1 MLLNFKRKHV
11 QILKYGVD
19 FLYLSNAHEKQFMS
33 VVKSSEISVVNFS
46 EKLKCYAQ
54 LFKLRLTSFVV
65 ISAVFGYF
73 IGATSYHV
81 GELFFLIVGGFL
93 VTGASNAF
101 NQIIEK
107 NHDKLMERTK
117 NRPLP
122 LNKLN
127 ITETAWVASVIGVLG
142 ISILWLFLNPLSGV
156 LGALAIFMYAVIY
169 TPLKRITPFSVFV
182 GAFPGAIPPMLGWV
196 AATGS
201 FSLGAG
207 ILFFIQFV
215 WQFPHFWAIAWRVN
229 DDYQK
234 AGFKMLPFNKKNKV
248 SSFILLM
255 SAIALLVVSV
265 IPEWFGISTKITTI
279 GLAVFSLMMVYPA
292 IRLIQTN
299 DDKYALRIMLMS
311 YLYLIGSLTI
321 LLIDKLISF

>member
-1 MLLNFKRKHV
+1 
-11 QILKYGVD
+11 
-19 FLYLSNAHEKQFMS
+19 MS
-33 VVKSSEISVVNFS
+33 VAKASEISVVNFS

-73 IGATSYHV
+73 IGAATYNV
-81 GELFFLIVGGFL
+81 GELFFLIIGGFL

-107 NHDKLMERTK
+107 NYDKLMDRTK

-122 LNKLN
+122 SNKLSL
-127 ITETAWVASVIGVLG
+127 TETTWVASIIGLLG
-142 ISILWLFLNPLSGV
+142 VSILWLFLNPLSGV
-156 LGALAIFMYAVIY
+156 LGALAIFMYAAIY

-215 WQFPHFWAIAWRVN
+215 WQFPHFWAIAWRLN
-229 DDYQK
+229 GDYQK
-234 AGFKMLPFNKKNKV
+234 AGFKMLPFNRKNKV
-248 SSFILLM
+248 SSFILGL
-255 SAIALLVVSV
+255 SSLALLFTSFIPEFFAIA
-265 IPEWFGISTKITTI
+265 TRITTV
-279 GLAVFSLMMVYPA
+279 GLLFFSALMVYPA
-292 IRLIQTN
+292 IKLVQTN
-299 DDKYALRIMLMS
+299 DDKFALRIMLMS
-311 YLYLIGSLTI
+311 YLYLIGSLAI
-321 LLIDKLISF
+321 LLIDKLISFS

>member
-1 MLLNFKRKHV
+1 
-11 QILKYGVD
+11 
-19 FLYLSNAHEKQFMS
+19 MS
-33 VVKSSEISVVNFS
+33 VVKIEEIVAINFS

-73 IGATSYHV
+73 IGAETYLFSDV
-81 GELFFLIVGGFL
+81 FFLLIGGFL
-93 VTGASNAF
+93 VTASSNAF

-107 NHDKLMERTK
+107 NYDKLMDRTK
-117 NRPLP
+117 DRPLP
-122 LNKLN
+122 TNRLS
-127 ITETAWVASVIGVLG
+127 IIETAWVTSIIAVAG
-142 ISILWLFLNPLSGV
+142 ISILCLLNPLSGV

-169 TPLKRITPFSVFV
+169 TPLKRITPFAVFV

-234 AGFKMLPFNKKNKV
+234 AGFKMLPFNKKNKTTAV
-248 SSFILLM
+248 IIFA
-255 SAIALLVVSV
+255 SAIALFLTSF
-265 IPEWFGISTKITTI
+265 IPEWFEISTRITTV
-279 GLAVFSLMMVYPA
+279 GLLLFSSLMVYPA
-292 IRLIQTN
+292 IQLLRTN
-299 DDKYALRIMLMS
+299 DNKYSLRIMLMS
-311 YLYLIGSLTI
+311 YLYLVGSLAI
-321 LLIDKLISF
+321 LLIDKLISN

>member
-1 MLLNFKRKHV
+1 
-11 QILKYGVD
+11 
-19 FLYLSNAHEKQFMS
+19 MS
-33 VVKSSEISVVNFS
+33 LAKASKISIVNFS

-73 IGATSYHV
+73 IGATTYNV
-81 GELFFLIVGGFL
+81 GELFFLIIGGFL

-107 NHDKLMERTK
+107 NYDGLMDRTK
-117 NRPLP
+117 SRPLP

-127 ITETAWVASVIGVLG
+127 TTETAGVASIIGLLG
-142 ISILWLFLNPLSGV
+142 VSILWLFLNPLSGV
-156 LGALAIFMYAVIY
+156 LGALAIFMYVAIY

-215 WQFPHFWAIAWRVN
+215 WQFPHFWAIAWRLN
-229 DDYQK
+229 NDYQK
-234 AGFKMLPFNKKNKV
+234 AGFKMLPFNRKDKM
-248 SSFILLM
+248 SSFILWL
-255 SAIALLVVSV
+255 SALALLLTSFIPEFFAIA
-265 IPEWFGISTKITTI
+265 TRITTV
-279 GLAVFSLMMVYPA
+279 GLFFFSALMVYPA
-292 IRLIQTN
+292 IKLIQTN
-299 DDKYALRIMLMS
+299 DDKFALRIMLMS
-311 YLYLIGSLTI
+311 YLYLIGSLAI
-321 LLIDKLISF
+321 LLIDKLISFS

>member
-1 MLLNFKRKHV
+1 
-11 QILKYGVD
+11 
-19 FLYLSNAHEKQFMS
+19 MS
-33 VVKSSEISVVNFS
+33 ITKAEEIMVVSFT
-46 EKLKCYAQ
+46 EKLKAYTQ

-73 IGATSYHV
+73 IGATTY
-81 GELFFLIVGGFL
+81 LFSDAIFLIIGGFF
-93 VTGASNAF
+93 VTAASNAF
-101 NQIIEK
+101 NQILEK
-107 NHDKLMERTK
+107 NYDKLMDRTK

-122 LNKLN
+122 TNKLS
-127 ITETAWVASVIGVLG
+127 ISETAWVTSIIAVAGV
-142 ISILWLFLNPLSGV
+142 SILWYLNPLTGA

-169 TPLKRITPFSVFV
+169 TPLKRITTYSVFI

-215 WQFPHFWAIAWRVN
+215 WQFPHFWAIAWRIN

-248 SSFILLM
+248 TAILILT
-255 SAIALLVVSV
+255 SAVALLLTSF
-265 IPEWFGISTKITTI
+265 IPEWFGISTRITTV
-279 GLAVFSLMMVYPA
+279 GLLIFSSLMVYPA
-292 IRLIQTN
+292 IKLLRTN
-299 DDKYALRIMLMS
+299 DDKFALRVMLMS
-311 YLYLIGSLTI
+311 YLYLIGSLLI
-321 LLIDKLISF
+321 LLVDKLISA

>member
-1 MLLNFKRKHV
+1 MFI
-11 QILKYGVD
+11 QILKCCVD
-19 FLYLSNAHEKQFMS
+19 FLYLSESDEKHLMS
-33 VVKSSEISVVNFS
+33 IAKASEISVTNFS

-73 IGATSYHV
+73 IGATSYNV
-81 GELFFLIVGGFL
+81 GEVVFLVLGGFL

-107 NHDKLMERTK
+107 NHDKLMDRTK
-117 NRPLP
+117 GRPLP
-122 LNKLN
+122 LNKLSV
-127 ITETAWVASVIGVLG
+127 TETAWVSSVIGVLG
-142 ISILWLFLNPLSGV
+142 VSILWLFLNPLSGV

-248 SSFILLM
+248 SAFILFM
-255 SAIALLVVSV
+255 SAFALLVVSI
-265 IPEWFGISTKITTI
+265 IPEWFAISTRITTV
-279 GLAVFSLMMVYPA
+279 GLLVFSLMMVYPA
-292 IRLIQTN
+292 IKLIQTN

-311 YLYLIGSLTI
+311 YLYLIGSLAI
-321 LLIDKLISF
+321 LLIDKMISF

>member
-1 MLLNFKRKHV
+1 M
-11 QILKYGVD
+11 
-19 FLYLSNAHEKQFMS
+19 
-33 VVKSSEISVVNFS
+33 EIAKVEDVIVINFS
-46 EKLKCYAQ
+46 EKLKCYVQ
-54 LFKLRLTSFVV
+54 LFKLKLTSFVV

-73 IGATSYHV
+73 IGATTYLFSDV
-81 GELFFLIVGGFL
+81 FFLIIGGFL

-107 NHDKLMERTK
+107 NYDKLMDRTK

-122 LNKLN
+122 LNKLS
-127 ITETAWVASVIGVLG
+127 IIETSLVASIIGVAG
-142 ISILWLFLNPLSGV
+142 ISILWYFLNPLSGV
-156 LGALAIFMYAVIY
+156 LGGLAIFMYAVIY

-207 ILFFIQFV
+207 VLFFIQFI

-234 AGFKMLPFNKKNKV
+234 AGFKMLPFNKKNKTTAFIILI
-248 SSFILLM
+248 SAILL
-255 SAIALLVVSV
+255 LLTGL
-265 IPEWFGISTKITTI
+265 IPEWFNISGRLTTI
-279 GLAVFSLMMVYPA
+279 GLLVFSALMVYPA
-292 IRLIQTN
+292 IKLIKTN
-299 DDKYALRIMLMS
+299 DDKYALRVMLMS
-311 YLYLIGSLTI
+311 YLYLVGSLAI
-321 LLIDKLISF
+321 LLIDKVIFFS

>member
-1 MLLNFKRKHV
+1 MYNRLYIFVVYVLKH
-11 QILKYGVD
+11 D
-19 FLYLSNAHEKQFMS
+19 MS
-33 VVKSSEISVVNFS
+33 IVKAEEIIAINFS
-46 EKLKCYAQ
+46 EKLRCYTQ
-54 LFKLRLTSFVV
+54 LFKLKLTSFVV

-73 IGATSYHV
+73 IGATTYQLSDV
-81 GELFFLIVGGFL
+81 VLLVIGGFL
-93 VTGASNAF
+93 VTASSNAF

-107 NHDKLMERTK
+107 NYDKLMDRTK

-122 LNKLN
+122 LNKLS
-127 ITETAWVASVIGVLG
+127 ITETAWVASIIGIVG
-142 ISILWLFLNPLSGV
+142 ISILWFFLNPLSGV
-156 LGALAIFMYAVIY
+156 LGGLAIFMYAVIY
-169 TPLKRITPFSVFV
+169 TPLKRITPFSVFI

-207 ILFFIQFV
+207 ILFFIQFI

-248 SSFILLM
+248 SALILLT
-255 SAIALLVVSV
+255 SALTLLLTSLV
-265 IPEWFGISTKITTI
+265 PEWFGISSSITTV
-279 GLAVFSLMMVYPA
+279 GLFVLSALMVYPA
-292 IRLIQTN
+292 IKLIITN
-299 DDKYALRIMLMS
+299 DDKYALRVMLMS
-311 YLYLIGSLTI
+311 YLYLIGSLSV

>member
-1 MLLNFKRKHV
+1 MQTAK
-11 QILKYGVD
+11 
-19 FLYLSNAHEKQFMS
+19 AE
-33 VVKSSEISVVNFS
+33 EIMAISFT
-46 EKLKCYAQ
+46 EKLKAYAQ

-73 IGATSYHV
+73 IGATTYV
-81 GELFFLIVGGFL
+81 FIDLFFLIIGGFF
-93 VTGASNAF
+93 VTAASNAF

-107 NHDKLMERTK
+107 NQDKLMERTK

-122 LNKLN
+122 SNKLSIN
-127 ITETAWVASVIGVLG
+127 ETAWVTSIIGAAG
-142 ISILWLFLNPLSGV
+142 ISILWFALNPLSGI

-169 TPLKRITPFSVFV
+169 TPLKRITPYAVFI

-215 WQFPHFWAIAWRVN
+215 WQFPHFWAIAWRIN

-234 AGFKMLPFNKKNKV
+234 AGFKMLPFNKKNKTTA
-248 SSFILLM
+248 FIIFF
-255 SAIALLVVSV
+255 SAIALLLTSF
-265 IPEWFGISTKITTI
+265 IPELVGVATKITTI
-279 GLAVFSLMMVYPA
+279 GLLVFSLLMVYPA
-292 IRLIQTN
+292 FKLVKTN
-299 DDKYALRIMLMS
+299 DDKFSLKVMLMS
-311 YLYLIGSLTI
+311 YLYLIGSLLI